1 MAWTSTVAQPT
12 GTVAETVVRGHGH
25 RSRPFPLGVHAG
37 VPGVRVASGGPSA
50 DGFSAP
56 ADEAVNVAVYAPG
69 CERLDVVFTGP
80 DFPLDRAPRAEDLI
94 RVPLPDVTAHV
105 HHGTVAGLG
114 EGCLYAFVRRGG
126 SAEGAESGED
136 AAAEPPVRPILD
148 PYSRAVTERDGQYW
162 SVRVPAHF
170 DWGGVERPHTPL
182 RDTVVYEAH
191 VIGQTRLHP
200 EIPEELRGTYA
211 GLAHPVMIRHLQD
224 LGVTAVELLPIHHHA
239 DEQHL
244 QRLGLENYWG
254 YNTVGFFSPHP
265 GYATAAAQAAGPKA
279 VQDEVKGMIRLLHQ
293 AGIEVILDVVYNH
306 TAEEGPGGPSF
317 CWRELGEQ
325 HYYRHDAQGRYVDTT
340 GCGNALDFGN
350 SSVVQMTLDSL
361 RHWVTDYQV
370 DGFRFDLAVTLCR
383 DSSHHFTPHHP
394 FLVAAHADPVLAGVK
409 LISEPWDVS
418 VGGWQTGHFPAG
430 WSDWNDRYR
439 DVVRDFWVADRAAL
453 ERGRTGGS
461 TARLAD
467 CLSGSAALFG
477 ASGRSAL
484 ASVNLVTAHDG
495 FTLRDLVSYN
505 EKHNQANGEDN
516 RDGNSHNRSFNH
528 GVEGPTEDPAV
539 RAARGQTARNV
550 MATLMLSLGV
560 PMITAGDELGRTQG
574 GNNNAYCQNNE
585 ISWTDWEL
593 NPEQERMLETTRAL
607 IRIRKEFLAE
617 QPYEY
622 PARERGFLHWFNAL
636 GQPMS
641 QHDWADPGQRLLQM
655 LIGAPGGRFCGLVVF
670 HGGLEDVQFRLPRA
684 EHLLEGITARGG
696 TLRSF
701 ILQMSTARGSEA
713 RIGARM
719 APGESDL
726 IEGSSISVYT
736 V

>member
-1 MAWTSTVAQPT
+1 MAWTAAAVQPT
-12 GTVAETVVRGHGH
+12 GTPSDLGPTTHGH
-25 RSRPFPLGVHAG
+25 RSRPFPLGVHAD
-37 VPGVRVASGGPSA
+37 VPGVETPSRA
-50 DGFSAP
+50 GLESSDGSI
-56 ADEAVNVAVYAPG
+56 VNVAVYAPG
-69 CERLDVVFTGP
+69 CPQLDVVFTAP
-80 DFPLDRAPRAEDLI
+80 DFPLDRTPRAEDLQ
-94 RVPLPDVTAHV
+94 RVPLTDVTAHV
-105 HHGTVAGLG
+105 HHGTVHGLG
-114 EGCLYAFVRRGG
+114 EGSLYAFMRRDEAHDVPDVPDVAG
-126 SAEGAESGED
+126 AEGQAL
-136 AAAEPPVRPILD
+136 RPILD
-148 PYSRAVTERDGQYW
+148 PYNHAVTERDGQYW
-162 SVRVPAHF
+162 SVRVSGDF
-170 DWGGVERPHTPL
+170 DWAGVDRPHIPL

-200 EIPEELRGTYA
+200 GIPEELRGTYA
-211 GLAHPVMIRHLQD
+211 GLAHPVMIQYLQE
-224 LGVTAVELLPIHHHA
+224 LGITAVELLPIHHHA

-350 SSVVQMTLDSL
+350 ARVVQMTLDSL

-383 DSSHHFTPHHP
+383 DTSHHFTPHHP
-394 FLVAAHADPVLAGVK
+394 FLVAAQADPVLAGVK

-418 VGGWQTGHFPAG
+418 VGGWQTGHFPPG

-453 ERGRTGGS
+453 EHGGTGGS

-467 CLSGSAALFG
+467 CLSGSANLFG
-477 ASGRSAL
+477 ASGRTAL

-516 RDGNSHNRSFNH
+516 RDGNSHNRSYNH
-528 GVEGPTEDPAV
+528 GVEGPSQDLAV
-539 RAARGQTARNV
+539 RSARGQTARNV
-550 MATLMLSLGV
+550 MATLMFSLGV
-560 PMITAGDELGRTQG
+560 PMITAGDEVGRTQR

-607 IRIRKEFLAE
+607 IRLRREFLAG
-617 QPYEY
+617 QPYTY
-622 PARERGFLHWFNAL
+622 PARERGFLHWFNAE
-636 GQPMS
+636 GEPMS
-641 QHDWADPGQRLLQM
+641 QQDWADPGRRLLQM
-655 LIGAPGGRFCGLVVF
+655 LIGVPGGRSSGLVVF
-670 HGGLEDVQFRLPRA
+670 HGGLEDLQFSLPRS
-684 EHLLEGITARGG
+684 EHLQEEVTARGG
-696 TLRSF
+696 SVRSF
-701 ILQMSTARGSEA
+701 ILQMSTASGSEGRVA
-713 RIGARM
+713 ARM
-719 APGESDL
+719 AAGESDQ